1 MRFNS
6 ILLSAII
13 SSTSLAIAEE
23 TVKYNTDIISTINT
37 YWHRS
42 TGSHVEST
50 VPAESTTSDC
60 EESTKTTYVHPTFT
74 SSEHTTITHTTTDE
88 DDCEESTKTTYVH
101 PTFSSSKH
109 TTITHTTS
117 EEDDCNESTKTTF
130 VPPNTERDTT
140 TTTYTTLN
148 EPYEIEAT
156 VTPAKPYVNETTII
170 SPKFYKNETTPTLP
184 PIPRTTGPGATT
196 IIPILPHRNSTV
208 PNIPEDTTVTSAL
221 LVPGVTTAIP
231 GAPVPGVTTAID
243 SPNLAIT
250 TAAPISSVSIT
261 PSPQV
266 EFSTFAG
273 EAIKPSGSGA
283 IVLLA
288 VAAYLLL

>member
-88 DDCEESTKTTYVH
+88 DDC
-101 PTFSSSKH
+101 
-109 TTITHTTS
+109 
-117 EEDDCNESTKTTF
+117 NESTKTTF
-130 VPPNTERDTT
+130 VPPNTESDTT
-140 TTTYTTLN
+140 TTTYTTLT

-184 PIPRTTGPGATT
+184 PIPRTTGPGA
-196 IIPILPHRNSTV
+196 
-208 PNIPEDTTVTSAL
+208 
-221 LVPGVTTAIP
+221 
-231 GAPVPGVTTAID
+231 
-243 SPNLAIT
+243 
-250 TAAPISSVSIT
+250 
-261 PSPQV
+261 
-266 EFSTFAG
+266 
-273 EAIKPSGSGA
+273 